1 MITVLSPQSIS
12 ITSGSTTLALLSP
25 DSLSF
30 LEAFFLAACSF
41 FSCWPFFQTEI
52 LLSNQSDN
60 KPGNNIVI
68 FTCETVLQRS
78 DKFIKFHLVHCRDDV
93 LAVDGLPALVL
104 RHRVGLR
111 RRVENKYTGA
121 WHRDTLYWKP
131 SNTNPPPTHYH
142 NTQ

>member
-1 MITVLSPQSIS
+1 MLIFLITTVVSAPWSCQSIS

-52 LLSNQSDN
+52 LSSITYQSDH
-60 KPGNNIVI
+60 KPSSAH
-68 FTCETVLQRS
+68 TCETVLQRS
-78 DKFIKFHLVHCRDDV
+78 DKFLKFHLVHCRDDV

-104 RHRVGLR
+104 RHRVGLGR
-111 RRVENKYTGA
+111 GVENKYTGSLA
-121 WHRDTLYWKP
+121 
-131 SNTNPPPTHYH
+131 
-142 NTQ
+142 